1 MKSKI
6 ETVLYTETI
15 NFKHFIRHNQAEL
28 DLYFIFYHK
37 KRVGTMI
44 FIIKITLS
52 TDQFFKVTKFI
63 TNLMMY
69 QMYF

>member
-15 NFKHFIRHNQAEL
+15 NFKHFIRHNQAQL

-37 KRVGTMI
+37 KPKEKKGGDYDLYYKDHIKYRSI
-44 FIIKITLS
+44 FQS
-52 TDQFFKVTKFI
+52 
-63 TNLMMY
+63 N
-69 QMYF
+69 